1 MIEKLELEKNLDIT
15 LNLIKMAEEEYSRK
29 DVPVFLRDRSDEFL
43 GITKKKEEENIDISY
58 TSSVASEIPIFDNGS
73 ISIDDKVNGPI
84 KKKVSTKVDY
94 NKIETNKLKDASEFQ
109 NDYNDELKKGLQ
121 EGGLIDRLRVVYGAP
136 LASEE
141 SINQWVEHDM
151 SNKSPFARIR
161 MYNELKEDI
170 YKEGIKKDW
179 DIKKYN
185 QELNRM
191 QKRLFPDAEFQEI
204 E

>member
-1 MIEKLELEKNLDIT
+1 MLVLGKTLDIT
-15 LNLIKMAEEEYSRK
+15 LVYFKMEKKTYSRK
-29 DVPVFLRDRSDEFL
+29 DVPVFLRNRSDEFL
-43 GITKKKEEENIDISY
+43 GITKKKEEEKIDISY

-73 ISIDDKVNGPI
+73 TSIDDKVNGEI

-109 NDYNDELKKGLQ
+109 NDYYDELKKGLQ
-121 EGGLIDRLRVVYGAP
+121 EDELIERLRGVYGAP

-151 SNKSPFARIR
+151 SNKSPFARIS
-161 MYNELKEDI
+161 MYNELKEVLF
-170 YKEGIKKDW
+170 EECIKKDW

-191 QKRLFPDAEFQEI
+191 QKRLFPDAEFPEI
-204 E
+204 K